1 MIRSTTSHRERRN
14 DVAGAAVE
22 GVDRPTG
29 AGEQMTIDVLARRAG
44 MTTRTVRAYRTHGL
58 LPAPRIVGRVGW
70 YDAVHLTRLQE
81 IGRLVRRGYPLAVI
95 RELLSAFE
103 EGRTVRD
110 ILAE

>member
-1 MIRSTTSHRERRN
+1 
-14 DVAGAAVE
+14 
-22 GVDRPTG
+22 
-29 AGEQMTIDVLARRAG
+29 
-44 MTTRTVRAYRTHGL
+44 
-58 LPAPRIVGRVGW
+58 VGW